1 MSDRFGM
8 LVTLGMRDGKHVQR
22 VIVVRILISHET
34 QVGDRLIVLAA
45 IDRKRRGV
53 KPLVD
58 RLGRRFARSRLPLAD
73 VQVQTDAL
81 VQLLLFG
88 ILPQNRLEQVRRP
101 VVIVTLK
108 RIEAAFVN
116 RDGFEIR

>member
-1 MSDRFGM
+1 M
-8 LVTLGMRDGKHVQR
+8 LITLGMRDGKHVQR
-22 VIVVRILISHET
+22 MIVVGILISHET

-45 IDRKRRGV
+45 VDRKRRGV

-58 RLGRRFARSRLPLAD
+58 RLGRRLARSRLPLAD
-73 VQVQTDAL
+73 VQVQPDAL
-81 VQLLLFG
+81 VQLLFLG
-88 ILPQNRLEQVRRP
+88 ILPENRLEQVRRP

-108 RIEAAFVN
+108 RIEAALIN